1 MVYYCGYGDPYNE
14 GAYRDD
20 DDRDNAIEEA
30 EQAVE
35 DMRKLAHSIDNS
47 PLSEGE
53 AVTLLDDLEDIEWPN
68 VDSDDAEEI
77 LEDVARFNEAVAAI
91 GQRFIMALYGGGAE
105 A

>member
-20 DDRDNAIEEA
+20 DERDEAVEVA

-91 GQRFIMALYGGGAE
+91 GQRFIMALYGGGE

>member
-20 DDRDNAIEEA
+20 DERDEAVEVA

-77 LEDVARFNEAVAAI
+77 LEDVARFNEAVATI
-91 GQRFIMALYGGGAE
+91 GERFIMALYGGGE